1 MSISKLI
8 FENYGYG
15 IDLTLFDDKWYYV
28 LEKDALIIIWES
40 VGIDKWLNHCGDWI
54 MQRLYSYLLQ
64 KESMFGCDYLSRDC
78 LYYELMMRGLYF

>member
-54 MQRLYSYLLQ
+54 MQR
-64 KESMFGCDYLSRDC
+64 F
-78 LYYELMMRGLYF
+78 

>member
-15 IDLTLFDDKWYYV
+15 IDLTLFDNKWFYV

-40 VGIDKWLNHCGDWI
+40 VGIDKWLNHYGDWV
-54 MQRLYSYLLQ
+54 MQWL
-64 KESMFGCDYLSRDC
+64 
-78 LYYELMMRGLYF
+78 